1 MNRFTAISI
10 LVVLGVSLVT
20 TGCDQQKKELQA
32 VRQQYNALQMD
43 KKALEQDLATARAT
57 NVDLTAQLDSKN
69 TDLLSMTAERDQWKA
84 KAQDVATRPG
94 PAPAGWQTTATGAKI
109 TLSSDIL
116 FASGKATLSSR
127 GLAEVRK
134 VAAAIR
140 NTYPTGR
147 VRVYG
152 FTDSDPIRKTKN
164 LWKNNLD
171 LSFNRA
177 MAVTLQLRNA
187 GIADDRIETIGMG
200 KTHPVAPNTSAAGKA
215 KNRRVDVVVIK

>member
-1 MNRFTAISI
+1 MNRITGIVT

-20 TGCDQQKKELQA
+20 AGCDQHKKELQA
-32 VRQQYNALQMD
+32 IRQQYNALQMD

-57 NVDLTAQLDSKN
+57 NVDLTAQLDNKN
-69 TDLLSMTAERDQWKA
+69 TDLLTMTSERDQWKT
-84 KAQDVATRPG
+84 KAQGAATRPG
-94 PAPAGWQTTATGAKI
+94 PAPSGWQTTATGAKI

-116 FASGKATLSSR
+116 FAAGKATLSRR
-127 GLAEVRK
+127 GLAEIAK

-140 NTYPTGR
+140 STYPTAR

-152 FTDSDPIRKTKN
+152 FTDSDPIRKTRK

-177 MAVTLQLRNA
+177 MAVTLELRKA
-187 GIADDRIETIGMG
+187 RIADDRIETIGMG
-200 KTHPVAPNTSAAGKA
+200 KTHPVAPNTTAAGKA